1 MKALVMAGG
10 AEKCSFQ
17 VGAVKYLL
25 GDLKI
30 QYDAFIG
37 SSAGT
42 INAAFLSQFKSGN
55 EQEAADKLEGLWNHL
70 TADQIYTNWFLFGRL
85 AGIWKSSIFNSK
97 PLQKLIQRT
106 ISLKKIR
113 SSGKVTIAGAVSV
126 DSGKYTCFHPS
137 HPDFL
142 KAIAASATFPG
153 AFTPVKIDNHYFID
167 AGIKQC
173 SPLEQAIHMGA
184 TEITLVFT
192 SPEMRV
198 KRFTPNPTSI
208 DVVFRALDL
217 TTDKIMANDLEKVL
231 MYNKLAQAG
240 LTDKKEIKMQIIR
253 PDTNLTEDILRF
265 DPGVIRDMINIGY
278 QAAKRKYIIE

>member
-25 GDLKI
+25 GDLRL
-30 QYDAFIG
+30 QYDAYIG

-42 INAAFLSQFKSGN
+42 INAAFLAQFKTGN
-55 EQEAADKLEGLWNHL
+55 EQHAAENLEGLWNRI
-70 TADQIYTNWFLFGRL
+70 TAEQIYRNWFLFGRL

-97 PLQKLIQRT
+97 PMQKLIEKT

-113 SSGKVTIAGAVSV
+113 NSGKITIAGAVSV

-137 HPDFL
+137 HPHFL

-173 SPLEQAIHMGA
+173 SPLEQAIQMGA
-184 TEITLVFT
+184 EDITLIFT

-208 DVVFRALDL
+208 DVLFRALDL
-217 TTDKIMANDLEKVL
+217 TTDKIMTNDLEKVL
-231 MYNKLAQAG
+231 MYNRLACAG
-240 LTDKKEIKMQIIR
+240 LTDKKEIKIQIIR
-253 PDTNLTEDILRF
+253 PDINLTEDILKF
-265 DPGVIRDMINIGY
+265 DPGHIRDMINIGY
-278 QAAKRKYIIE
+278 HAAKRRYIIE

>member
-1 MKALVMAGG
+1 MAGG

-25 GDLKI
+25 GDLKL
-30 QYDAFIG
+30 QYDAYIG

-42 INAAFLSQFKSGN
+42 INAAFLAQFKNGN
-55 EQEAADKLEGLWNHL
+55 EQEAADKLEGLWNRL
-70 TADQIYTNWFLFGRL
+70 TPGQIFEPWFLFGRL

-97 PLQKLIQRT
+97 PMQKLIERT

-113 SSGKVTIAGAVSV
+113 ASGKITIAGAVSV

-173 SPLEQAIHMGA
+173 SPLEQAIQMGA

-192 SPEMRV
+192 SPELRI
-198 KRFTPNPTSI
+198 KRFNENPTSI

-231 MYNKLAQAG
+231 IYNKLAKAG
-240 LTDKKEIKMQIIR
+240 LTDKREIKIQIIR
-253 PDTNLTEDILRF
+253 PDNNWNSKCSRFQNIKF
-265 DPGVIRDMINIGY
+265 DPGHIRDMINIGY
-278 QAAKRKYIIE
+278 HTAKRKYVVE